1 MKLIIVAITMLMSF
15 NISAA
20 WKLNQYG
27 VSVVGADNSNAFMAM
42 YIENNDEY
50 LYITYPDYHCYK
62 STFKK
67 RDITKMVNGQGVKFT
82 ELCDDDNRMQSFPTN
97 TAGYNFLVEQLYNK
111 SIVKIDGINFS
122 AVGFRQQ
129 VQHQIDVNK
138 NVL

>member
-1 MKLIIVAITMLMSF
+1 MTNM
-15 NISAA
+15 ISYQG
-20 WKLNQYG
+20 L
-27 VSVVGADNSNAFMAM
+27 VRTF
-42 YIENNDEY
+42 
-50 LYITYPDYHCYK
+50 HK
-62 STFKK
+62 SSFKK